1 MPGWPVKKSASNV
14 EVKCAPLLGQ
24 DAKTVLAE
32 RAGLNAD
39 EIREYVQET
48 PLKIGKSR

>member
-1 MPGWPVKKSASNV
+1 MPGWPVKMSASDV

-24 DAKTVLAE
+24 DTETVLAAW
-32 RAGLNAD
+32 AGLNAD

-48 PLKIGKSR
+48 PLKIGKAR